1 MKGPLL
7 LIVLDGWGEA
17 KPSPFNALSQAKLPT
32 WNKIRNEYPTTLLEA
47 SAEAVGLPQKTIGN
61 SEVGHMNIGAGRIV
75 YQDLTRINQSLSD
88 KSFFKNRALID
99 VAENL
104 KKSNGALHLM
114 GLLSD
119 GGVHSHINHLFAL
132 LDFAKAQ
139 NLSKVYIHC
148 FMDGRD
154 TPPNAGE
161 GYIKKLEEKIKSV
174 GNAAIATVIGRYYAM
189 DRDKRWERTAL
200 AYEALVEGKGNK
212 AAGALQAIASSY
224 EKGTTD
230 EFTLPTVIEKEKKPI
245 GLIKDGDVVLFF
257 NYRADRTRQLTLAL
271 NKSDFSFFP
280 RVVVPKL
287 AAFVTMTRY
296 EKDYPY
302 PTLFPPQNLDNVL
315 GEVLS
320 KNHLKQFRI
329 AETEKYAHVTYFF
342 NGGQEIEFS
351 GEDRALVPSPRDVA
365 TYDLK
370 PEMSANQV
378 MDEVLKRLDQKRY
391 DVIIMNFA
399 NADMVGHS
407 GRIDSAIKAVE
418 AVDTCLGKILDKLE
432 SLHGM
437 AIVTSD
443 HGNCESMTDENGNPH
458 TAHTLNLVPL
468 VLITPDKKK
477 YSLRKSGKLCDIAPT
492 MLKLLGVTQPKEMTG
507 QSLIA

>member
-1 MKGPLL
+1 M
-7 LIVLDGWGEA
+7 
-17 KPSPFNALSQAKLPT
+17 
-32 WNKIRNEYPTTLLEA
+32 
-47 SAEAVGLPQKTIGN
+47 
-61 SEVGHMNIGAGRIV
+61 GHMNIGAGRIV

-230 EFTLPTVIEKEKKPI
+230 EFTLPTVI
-245 GLIKDGDVVLFF
+245 
-257 NYRADRTRQLTLAL
+257 
-271 NKSDFSFFP
+271 
-280 RVVVPKL
+280 
-287 AAFVTMTRY
+287 
-296 EKDYPY
+296 
-302 PTLFPPQNLDNVL
+302 
-315 GEVLS
+315 
-320 KNHLKQFRI
+320 
-329 AETEKYAHVTYFF
+329 
-342 NGGQEIEFS
+342 
-351 GEDRALVPSPRDVA
+351 
-365 TYDLK
+365 
-370 PEMSANQV
+370 
-378 MDEVLKRLDQKRY
+378 
-391 DVIIMNFA
+391 
-399 NADMVGHS
+399 
-407 GRIDSAIKAVE
+407 
-418 AVDTCLGKILDKLE
+418 
-432 SLHGM
+432 
-437 AIVTSD
+437 
-443 HGNCESMTDENGNPH
+443 
-458 TAHTLNLVPL
+458 
-468 VLITPDKKK
+468 
-477 YSLRKSGKLCDIAPT
+477 
-492 MLKLLGVTQPKEMTG
+492 
-507 QSLIA
+507 